1 MENRKKN
8 SISILFIT
16 RIIENYFE
24 ETNVPSIRATI
35 RRTARGVKGRRRVM
49 CELCYLLPY
58 WHFGPHVF

>member
-8 SISILFIT
+8 STSILFIT

-35 RRTARGVKGRRRVM
+35 
-49 CELCYLLPY
+49 
-58 WHFGPHVF
+58 